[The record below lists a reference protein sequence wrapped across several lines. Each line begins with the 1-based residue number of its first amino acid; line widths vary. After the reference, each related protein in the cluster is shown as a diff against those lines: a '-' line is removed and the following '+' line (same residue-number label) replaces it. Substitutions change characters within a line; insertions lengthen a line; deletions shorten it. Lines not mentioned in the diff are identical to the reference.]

1 MPVAHR
7 SFLMQKIL
15 CWVGII
21 PFTISAAIFIP
32 ALMSDLITGNYTT
45 TEQSKL
51 SALQNDSLVALSDNP
66 HSQKPTELGAL
77 IGAGICMGIVPGI
90 LTFLLIVQLR
100 KINRL
105 EKKHNEVYIQDR
117 LLELAQKHNGKLTI
131 VETATELDI
140 AVSDAQT
147 LLENLCR
154 IGMAQLQVS
163 ESGTLVYHV
172 TDIISKD
179 EKDRSETV

>member
-1 MPVAHR
+1 M
-7 SFLMQKIL
+7 
-15 CWVGII
+15 GII
-21 PFTISAAIFIP
+21 PFTLSAVIFIP

-45 TEQSKL
+45 ADQIKL
-51 SALQNDSLVALSDNP
+51 VSSQNDSLNNQTDAI
-66 HSQKPTELGAL
+66 HAQKPTELGVL
-77 IGAGICMGIVPGI
+77 IGAGLCMGVVPGI
-90 LTFLLIVQLR
+90 LAFLLIIHLR
-100 KINRL
+100 KLNRL
-105 EKKHNEVYIQDR
+105 EKKESEVFLQDR
-117 LLELAQKHNGKLTI
+117 MLELAQKHDGKLTVI
-131 VETATELDI
+131 ETATALDI

-163 ESGTLVYHV
+163 ESGVMVYHI